1 MQDRHVFEGWL
12 MANFIA
18 MIAYYR
24 LYATL
29 KEAGKL
35 SNTSP
40 KDVVEFSKSV
50 YKMRSGGMWITT
62 KTTAKVRTLLN
73 SLKIDYLNEQS

>member
-1 MQDRHVFEGWL
+1 

-24 LYATL
+24 LYAAL

-35 SNTSP
+35 NNTSP
-40 KDVVEFSKSV
+40 KDVVEVSKSV
-50 YKMRSGGMWITT
+50 YKMRSGGTWVTT
-62 KTTAKVRTLLN
+62 ETTAKVRALLN

>member
-1 MQDRHVFEGWL
+1 

-24 LYATL
+24 LYAAL

-35 SNTSP
+35 SNTLP
-40 KDVVEFSKSV
+40 KNIVGFSKSV
-50 YKMRSGGMWITT
+50 HKMRSGGTWVTT
-62 KTTAKVRTLLN
+62 ETIAKVRALLS
-73 SLKIDYLNEQS
+73 SLKINYLNEQN

>member
-1 MQDRHVFEGWL
+1 

-24 LYATL
+24 LYAAL

-35 SNTSP
+35 NNTST
-40 KDVVEFSKSV
+40 KDVVEVSKSV
-50 YKMRSGGMWITT
+50 YKMRSGGTWVTT
-62 KTTAKVRTLLN
+62 ETTAKVRALLN